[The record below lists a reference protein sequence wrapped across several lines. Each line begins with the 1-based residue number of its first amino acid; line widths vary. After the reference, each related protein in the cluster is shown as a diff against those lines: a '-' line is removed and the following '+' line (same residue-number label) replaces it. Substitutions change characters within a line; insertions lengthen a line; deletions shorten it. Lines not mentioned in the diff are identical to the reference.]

1 MFQFKL
7 PPPEEDE
14 NGDIIPLT
22 KAEIKELQ
30 ETQSEEEKARL
41 SELSAS
47 TSLKCENIKNICEEN
62 NIEIAATIMANVSKN
77 LIMNRLIAKIQIF
90 LKRISS
96 IFAATHIPNEDE
108 DPSHDVSTK
117 LYNGCLTLS
126 RFGPYCPVA
135 LLAPDKKRIKS
146 TEYPVI
152 YKSHVYLCGSEEL
165 RLHFPTVQLHI

>member
-1 MFQFKL
+1 M
-7 PPPEEDE
+7 
-14 NGDIIPLT
+14 T

-47 TSLKCENIKNICEEN
+47 TSLKCESIKNICEEN

-126 RFGPYCPVA
+126 RFGPYCPV
-135 LLAPDKKRIKS
+135 
-146 TEYPVI
+146 
-152 YKSHVYLCGSEEL
+152 
-165 RLHFPTVQLHI
+165 TVGTR